1 MECKCF
7 CMVRKLSVLLVFSIL
22 VTGLPLAGV
31 YLSGKPVSLFVV
43 FPPLTKPIG
52 HTPFSWPVFLVG
64 LFLACATLVAMIG
77 CSFLKVSEKSTA
89 LSAKGSPFPWW
100 GWLALVAMITSW
112 TLAWSRF
119 TWFESLQRYTFIPL
133 WLSYIVLVNGLCYRQ
148 TGKCPMLTR
157 PLFFLI
163 LFPLSAL
170 FWWYFEYLNQ
180 FVKNWY
186 YTGVD
191 YGPMAYALHA
201 SISFSTVLPAVYST
215 QKFVEKTEW
224 FRLRFHGFPQFSWL
238 KDPVLLFPTLFFSCV
253 GLSVIGKWPEE
264 LFPIIWL
271 APLFILTALQ
281 GLAGETTVFSTVT
294 DGDWR
299 PVISAAFAAVVC
311 GFFWEMW
318 NYYSL
323 AKWAYSIPYV
333 NGMQIFEMPVLG
345 YWGYIPFGLECIAVV
360 GMSEAIGSVRK

>member
-1 MECKCF
+1 
-7 CMVRKLSVLLVFSIL
+7 MVRKLSILLVFSIL

-31 YLSGKPVSLFVV
+31 YLSGKPVSLFVE
-43 FPPLTKPIG
+43 FPPLTEPVG
-52 HTPFSWPVFLVG
+52 HAPFSWPVFLVC
-64 LFLACATLVAMIG
+64 LFLAFATLVVMIAF
-77 CSFLKVSEKSTA
+77 SILKVSEKSTA
-89 LSAKGSPFPWW
+89 SSSKVRSFPWW
-100 GWLALVAMITSW
+100 GWLSLVAMLATW
-112 TLAWSRF
+112 ALAWSRLV
-119 TWFESLQRYTFIPL
+119 WFESLQRYTFFPL
-133 WLSYIVLVNGLCYRQ
+133 WLSYIVLVNGLCFRQ
-148 TGKCPMLTR
+148 TGKCPMFAR
-157 PLFFLI
+157 PLFFLF
-163 LFPLSAL
+163 LFPLSAF

-215 QKFVEKTEW
+215 REFIEKTEW
-224 FRLRFHGFPQFSWL
+224 FRKRFHGFSHFSWL
-238 KDPVLLFPTLFFSCV
+238 EAPVFLFSTLFVSCV

-271 APLFILTALQ
+271 APLLILTSLQ
-281 GLAGETTVFSTVT
+281 GIVGETTVFSPVT
-294 DGDWR
+294 GGDWR
-299 PVISAAFAAVVC
+299 PVVSAALAAVVC

-333 NGMQIFEMPVLG
+333 HGMQIFEMPVLG
-345 YWGYIPFGLECIAVV
+345 YWGYIPFGLECMAVV
-360 GMSEAIGSVRK
+360 GMSESFGGCAGE